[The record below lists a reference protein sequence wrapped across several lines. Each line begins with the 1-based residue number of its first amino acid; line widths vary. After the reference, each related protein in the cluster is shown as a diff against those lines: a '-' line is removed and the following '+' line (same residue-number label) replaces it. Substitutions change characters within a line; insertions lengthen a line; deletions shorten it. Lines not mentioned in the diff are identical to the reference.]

1 LQFYFLP
8 HLHHHTFAH
17 LTLSPTLTLLPPQRE
32 PSTAGL
38 PNNRRV
44 ESTPPPSLHRA
55 TVSPPSQAN
64 GLWRVVAATATSTQ
78 HQPARHTDMYV
89 DLESRG
95 GGGSGFSCVQK
106 KRRVISES
114 ILQSPRRHQIPA
126 ADASPSRR
134 LCARS
139 P

>member
-1 LQFYFLP
+1 MLRFRPHIRTTP
-8 HLHHHTFAH
+8 HLPLDPLSSTI
-17 LTLSPTLTLLPPQRE
+17 LSPSHTNRHQ
-32 PSTAGL
+32 

-44 ESTPPPSLHRA
+44 ESTPPPSLHLA
-55 TVSPPSQAN
+55 TVLPPSRAN
-64 GLWRVVAATATSTQ
+64 GLWRVVAATAASTQ

-126 ADASPSRR
+126 ADASPARR